1 VILVTCA
8 DGKTGQAILS
18 ALKGAG
24 NTVRAMV
31 HHARSAEQIAA
42 IGVAETIWG
51 DVEDRNDVERACEGI
66 EAIYYIAPNMT
77 PAERS
82 IGRNMIAGAKANSIS
97 RFVFHSVL
105 HTQLEALPHHW
116 ERHFV
121 EQDII
126 NSGLDFT
133 ILQVGSYMQNMLP
146 AWKKMVATG
155 VHRMAYDVDAPMSLV
170 DLNDVAEVAVR
181 VLTKNGYGNGIF
193 EIVGPTITL
202 SEKVQILSKVLGQTI
217 RAEKEPL
224 DEFLRHGK
232 DLGFSEYTLEI
243 MAKMFPYY
251 DQHGLTGSDK
261 VLSWLLGRSPTSFE
275 TFARRVASG

>member
-1 VILVTCA
+1 MILVTCA

-51 DVEDRNDVERACEGI
+51 DVEDKNVVERACEGI

-126 NSGLDFT
+126 NSGFFKSVH
-133 ILQVGSYMQNMLP
+133 ICKICCRAGRKWLQQVFIVWRMMLMHP
-146 AWKKMVATG
+146 
-155 VHRMAYDVDAPMSLV
+155 
-170 DLNDVAEVAVR
+170 
-181 VLTKNGYGNGIF
+181 
-193 EIVGPTITL
+193 
-202 SEKVQILSKVLGQTI
+202 
-217 RAEKEPL
+217 
-224 DEFLRHGK
+224 
-232 DLGFSEYTLEI
+232 
-243 MAKMFPYY
+243 
-251 DQHGLTGSDK
+251 
-261 VLSWLLGRSPTSFE
+261 
-275 TFARRVASG
+275 